1 MQSEWVLRQNAYY
14 EYAATVLPLDLV
26 SENGKEEPTSYSG
39 YMGWN
44 HGTEKRVEKRKITM
58 RKKNINKR
66 KIT

>member
-44 HGTEKRVEKRKITM
+44 HGTEKR
-58 RKKNINKR
+58 
-66 KIT
+66 